1 MKRISLVLVSF
12 LTLAMCLIPMANAQ
26 QLNAASTVTTQLTI
40 PESLTISSAGGP
52 FVLPANGSLSNSVN
66 FTYAWNVNP
75 ANHSQ
80 GTHIAGWLG
89 SATAALAAGSV
100 NVPSSNVQFTS
111 SDAIPS
117 SPCTQAADS
126 YTGSLAGATCFAVG
140 ATPSNGLAGSPS
152 GSNTVATELNIINPA
167 GIPAGSYAGTF
178 VFDVVI
184 P

>member
-80 GTHIAGWLG
+80 GTHIAAWLG
-89 SATAALAAGSV
+89 SATAALASGSV
-100 NVPSSNVQFTS
+100 SIPSSNVQFT
-111 SDAIPS
+111 DGG
-117 SPCTQAADS
+117 D
-126 YTGSLAGATCFAVG
+126 
-140 ATPSNGLAGSPS
+140 
-152 GSNTVATELNIINPA
+152 
-167 GIPAGSYAGTF
+167 GIPTAHARRRLTRTPDHLLGLPVLPLGLLQ
-178 VFDVVI
+178 VMV
-184 P
+184 